1 MLSAL
6 LCSCGTKKADANMGR
21 PVDLGLSVLW
31 ADHNLGASNE
41 KEIGIELC
49 WNDSIKKKRNKSV
62 SSPWGKGWKT
72 PSQKEIEELI
82 DKCTWKWRS
91 SNPKGYII
99 TGPNGNSIFMPF
111 VASGYWTRDMD
122 KNHKDFA
129 SFMYFNSSYP
139 DMSYLEP
146 ENMNSIR
153 PIMKATRRNKARAV
167 ANHKALADLLNDE
180 LADKDSI
187 TAVSHNFYASPEVYE
202 VKEQSVWLP
211 LHADSLLFKPYVWTF
226 SSSTKDGYPIIK
238 DAKNYVTIQARG
250 VSVFSFRLQPLD
262 CEKAEVIIYYKNG
275 DKEDEV
281 EEEIEATGDYDTP
294 AIITNKSELTT
305 IKLRI
310 KSGTVIPTAIH
321 FLNSYSKVTWE

>member
-1 MLSAL
+1 
-6 LCSCGTKKADANMGR
+6 MGR

-99 TGPNGNSIFMPF
+99 TGPNGNSIFMPY

-122 KNHKDFA
+122 KDHKDFA
-129 SFMYFNSSYP
+129 SFMYFNNSYP

-153 PIMKATRRNKARAV
+153 PVMKATRRNKTRAV
-167 ANHKALADLLNDE
+167 ANHKALADLLNE
-180 LADKDSI
+180 ESVEKEKDSKADI
-187 TAVSHNFYASPEVYE
+187 SHNFYASREVYE
-202 VKEQSVWLP
+202 VKEQSAWIS
-211 LHADSLLFKPYVWTF
+211 LHADSILFTPYVWIF
-226 SSSTKDGYPIIK
+226 SSSTKDGFPVIK
-238 DAKNYVTIQARG
+238 DAKNYVTIQAHG
-250 VSVFSFRLQPLD
+250 VSVFSFRLQLLD
-262 CEKAEVIIYYKNG
+262 CYKAEVIINYKSG

-281 EEEIEATGDYDTP
+281 EEVIDVTGDYDTP
-294 AIITNKSELTT
+294 AIITNKNELTT

-310 KSGTVIPTAIH
+310 KSGTVISTAIH
-321 FLNSYSKVTWE
+321 LLNSYSKVTWE

>member
-1 MLSAL
+1 
-6 LCSCGTKKADANMGR
+6 MGR

-99 TGPNGNSIFMPF
+99 TGPNGNSIFMPY

-129 SFMYFNSSYP
+129 SFMYFNNSYP

-153 PIMKATRRNKARAV
+153 PVMKATRRNKARAV
-167 ANHKALADLLNDE
+167 VNHKALADLLNE
-180 LADKDSI
+180 ESVEKEKDSKADI
-187 TAVSHNFYASPEVYE
+187 SHNFYASREVYE
-202 VKEQSVWLP
+202 VKEQSVWIS
-211 LHADSLLFKPYVWTF
+211 LHADSILFTPYAWVF
-226 SSSTKDGYPIIK
+226 SSSTKDGFPIIK
-238 DAKNYVTIQARG
+238 DAKNYVTIQAHG
-250 VSVFSFRLQPLD
+250 VSVFSFRLQLLD
-262 CEKAEVIIYYKNG
+262 CEKAEVIINYKSG

-281 EEEIEATGDYDTP
+281 EEVIDVTGDYDTP
-294 AIITNKSELTT
+294 AIITNKNELTT

-310 KSGTVIPTAIH
+310 KSGAVISTAIH
-321 FLNSYSKVTWE
+321 LLNSYSKVTWE